1 MAYDED
7 LADRIRTLI
16 PDPDGV
22 TERKMFGGHAFLLH
36 GNMAVAASGQDGLMV
51 RVDPDETDSLV
62 TEDGV
67 ARFEMRGRSLNGW
80 LLVDPSASAPRAAPS
95 LGQCRP
101 DVRRLAAAEVASR
114 CSIVAMTGRGH
125 ARPPRTSYR

>member
-7 LADRIRTLI
+7 LADRIRALI

-22 TERKMFGGHAFLLH
+22 TERKMFGGHAFLLDGH
-36 GNMAVAASGQDGLMV
+36 MAVAASGQGGLMV
-51 RVDPDETDSLV
+51 RVDPDETDTLV

-80 LLVDPSASAPRAAPS
+80 LLVEPSAVGSDQQLKRWVDVGLTYAGS
-95 LGQCRP
+95 L
-101 DVRRLAAAEVASR
+101 
-114 CSIVAMTGRGH
+114 
-125 ARPPRTSYR
+125 PPK

>member
-7 LADRIRTLI
+7 LADRIRAKI
-16 PDPDGV
+16 SDPDGV

-51 RVDPDETDSLV
+51 RVDPDETDALV

-80 LLVDPSASAPRAAPS
+80 LLVDPSAVGSDEQLERWVDVGLTYAGS
-95 LGQCRP
+95 L
-101 DVRRLAAAEVASR
+101 
-114 CSIVAMTGRGH
+114 
-125 ARPPRTSYR
+125 PPK

>member
-1 MAYDED
+1 MQVVDKVRLSATPARIGTMAYDED
-7 LADRIRTLI
+7 LADRIRALI

-22 TERKMFGGHAFLLH
+22 TERKMFGGHAFLLN

-51 RVDPDETDSLV
+51 RVDPNETDALV

-80 LLVDPSASAPRAAPS
+80 LLVDPAAVGSDEQLERWVDVGLTYARS
-95 LGQCRP
+95 L
-101 DVRRLAAAEVASR
+101 
-114 CSIVAMTGRGH
+114 
-125 ARPPRTSYR
+125 PPK